1 MKTKWFQHRQLKV
14 LQPCERKWRA
24 GLFRRSIPIL
34 MVIGFCLCGL
44 AALQGIAADDKGA
57 GDQKAAAKE
66 AAGKPKVSIEIVD
79 WEQTQKLVAA
89 HKGKI
94 VVLDAWSTS
103 CQPCMKE
110 FPNLV
115 KLHQKY
121 GGKGLACMSLSCDY
135 QGIKNKPPEF
145 YRERVLNFLE
155 KQGAVFQ
162 NLLASVPADELY
174 DKMELASIPAVFVYG
189 RDGKLVKRFDN
200 EQVKS
205 EDENFTYAD
214 VEKLVEELMKAK

>member
-1 MKTKWFQHRQLKV
+1 MTSVSESTSNSFPASAKTAL
-14 LQPCERKWRA
+14 
-24 GLFRRSIPIL
+24 RS
-34 MVIGFCLCGL
+34 
-44 AALQGIAADDKGA
+44 AAANDKGA

-66 AAGKPKVSIEIVD
+66 GAVKPKVSIEIVD

-121 GGKGLACMSLSCDY
+121 GGKGVACMSLSCDY

-145 YRERVLNFLE
+145 YRQRVLNFLE

-162 NLLASVPADELY
+162 SLLASVPADELY
-174 DKMELASIPAVFVYG
+174 DKIP
-189 RDGKLVKRFDN
+189 
-200 EQVKS
+200 
-205 EDENFTYAD
+205 
-214 VEKLVEELMKAK
+214 VEEF